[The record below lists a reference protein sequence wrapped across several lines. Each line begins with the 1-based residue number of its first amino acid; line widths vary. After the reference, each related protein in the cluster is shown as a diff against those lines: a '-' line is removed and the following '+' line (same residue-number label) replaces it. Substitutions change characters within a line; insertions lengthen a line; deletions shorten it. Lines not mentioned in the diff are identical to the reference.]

1 MDNGK
6 NIKEKRTKKSS
17 SINLIIGVVV
27 GLLLC
32 VGIGFLYASFN
43 DTSESNISKNDKK
56 QEEKINESNIIDWK
70 QKSIEAQR
78 KIDNILLS
86 QQDWVLLEQK
96 NGEKSASYRKDKSI
110 VWNQRELLIGV
121 PNNADLKEAIKW
133 FSDELD
139 KNKLYVLNKKEVI
152 LQAKKAYKIDIAMN
166 NKINSEYLNCVTDK
180 ILFYNAKPKATKG
193 KIEIDKNKNR
203 VITITRKKANSDVS
217 ANVSNDVILPIVK
230 TSSNKKGALAIIIDD
245 SGYSDTIIKEF
256 ADMPIKLTFSVL
268 PFLNESKSSLD
279 IILNAKK
286 EAILH
291 LPMEPINKDV
301 ASFDKMV
308 TVDMTKEQCQA
319 YVKKALDS
327 LPGVTGVNNHQGS
340 RATSSKYTM
349 QAVLEIL
356 KTRGLFF
363 VDSRTYSKSIAYQT
377 AKSMGVKTAK
387 NSMFLDNSS
396 DINDIK
402 NQLRVALKFIENG
415 EDAIVICHARTNTYK
430 ALKEIYPE
438 LKKDNIRFKFVS
450 EVVK

>member
-180 ILFYNAKPKATKG
+180 ILFYNAKPKAIKG

-245 SGYSDTIIKEF
+245 SGYSDAIIKEF
-256 ADMPIKLTFSVL
+256 ADLPVKLTFSVL